1 MQLSVIIPTFNEES
15 TINKTLDALSRLVNV
30 DEIIVVD
37 GGSTDATI
45 ELVQNHQQLKKINL
59 VKFHEA
65 NRGKQFH
72 EGARYAVGEIFWFLP
87 ADTRPVQGCG
97 RQIKQF
103 MRYDEVVGGNFEV
116 HFEGSNRLARF
127 FTKLYPHLR
136 SFSLVSGD
144 SAIFVRAEVYKNIG
158 GFKLVPILEDVDLIR
173 RLKKKGRFINIPL
186 IVNVSEQR
194 FEHRSFYKTVFGWA
208 GLQSLYWIGVPPRL
222 IAKLYARF
230 GSKRNDAPLKTEPEQ
245 IED

>member
-15 TINKTLDALSRLVNV
+15 TISKTLDALSRLVNV

-37 GGSTDATI
+37 GGSTDRTV
-45 ELVQNHQQLKKINL
+45 ELVQIHQQLKKINL

-72 EGARYAVGEIFWFLP
+72 EGTRYAVGDVFWFLP
-87 ADTRPVQGCG
+87 ADTRPIQGCG

-103 MRYDEVVGGNFEV
+103 MRYDEIVGGNFEV
-116 HFEGSNRLARF
+116 NFEGGNRLARF

-144 SAIFVRAEVYKNIG
+144 SAIFVRADVYKNIG
-158 GFKLVPILEDVDLIR
+158 GFKSVPILEDVDLIR
-173 RLKKKGRFINIPL
+173 RLKKKGRFVNIPL
-186 IVNVSEQR
+186 IVNVSSQR
-194 FEHRSFYKTVFGWA
+194 FENRSFYKTVFGWA
-208 GLQSLYWIGVPPRL
+208 GLQTLYWIGVPPRY

-230 GSKRNDAPLKTEPEQ
+230 SSNNTEPLKSQPAQ
-245 IED
+245 IQE